1 MSQKMTGKEM
11 IDSLLSANGEIRRQ
25 LKDLQE
31 DVDFK
36 KSLIAIALSGL
47 YAIEK
52 YGNSQEIASKT
63 LSQIEDL
70 ENNVNKQ

>member
-1 MSQKMTGKEM
+1 MSQKMTEKEM
-11 IDSLLSANGEIRRQ
+11 IDSLLSANKEIRKQ
-25 LKDLQE
+25 LEDSQE
-31 DVDFK
+31 DVEFK
-36 KSLIAIALSGL
+36 KSVIAIALSGL

-70 ENNVNKQ
+70 ENNIKQE

>member
-1 MSQKMTGKEM
+1 MSHKMTEKEM
-11 IDSLLSANGEIRRQ
+11 IDSLLSANSELRKQ
-25 LKDLQE
+25 LKDLEE

-36 KSLIAIALSGL
+36 KSVIAIALSGL

-70 ENNVNKQ
+70 ENNLNK

>member
-1 MSQKMTGKEM
+1 MTEKEM
-11 IDSLLSANGEIRRQ
+11 IDSLLSANKEIRKQ
-25 LKDLQE
+25 LEDSQE
-31 DVDFK
+31 DVEFK
-36 KSLIAIALSGL
+36 KSVIAIALSGL

-70 ENNVNKQ
+70 ENNIKQE